1 MKKIIKTVKMVILF
15 IHEVLLFSSIVFAYI
30 GIILG
35 NIISMVFNIPVF
47 MLEMFMLLIYYI
59 SNRDK
64 ADAKSFFIEVYDL
77 AFGRFIKYISDE
89 FKD

>member
-1 MKKIIKTVKMVILF
+1 MRKVILKVIYF
-15 IHEVLLFSSIVFAYI
+15 IHKVLLFISIVFAYI

-35 NIISMVFNIPVF
+35 NIISIVFNIPVF
-47 MLEMFMLLIYYI
+47 MLEMLMLLIYYI

-77 AFGRFIKYISDE
+77 SFGRFIKYISDE

>member
-1 MKKIIKTVKMVILF
+1 MRKVLKGVVYI
-15 IHEVLLFSSIVFAYI
+15 IHEVLLFISIVFAYI

-35 NIISMVFNIPVF
+35 NIISMVFNLPTF
-47 MLEMFMLLIYYI
+47 MLEMCMLLIYYI

-64 ADAKSFFIEVYDL
+64 SDAKSFFIEVYDL
-77 AFGRFIKYISDE
+77 AFGRFVKYISDE